1 MCYNVFSMVD
11 KMVYFRTSEEL
22 DNSIETEAKRL
33 GITKAGFL
41 SLLVQNYFD
50 DIHFER
56 RREPNP
62 PIEEVGS
69 GTRE

>member
-1 MCYNVFSMVD
+1 MVD

-22 DNSIETEAKRL
+22 DALIETEAKRL
-33 GITKAGFL
+33 SISKAGFL

-56 RREPNP
+56 RREPSQASPATELNP
-62 PIEEVGS
+62 
-69 GTRE
+69 